1 MSAAPD
7 RWTPHLAPGE
17 TLVWSASASPALR
30 SADLARSRAL
40 YALVGVA
47 SLIVALLLAIRF
59 VESLMANMAQPT
71 MLAAVTPLYI
81 AFALAM
87 FALSLWGF
95 RHAAKEGPPALHFA
109 LTSRRLI
116 ALDKADAVV
125 AEMPGAE
132 IDGVI
137 AGGRR
142 KTPDVY
148 VLRRDDPKED
158 HVFALEHLDRPLE
171 AKAIIEETFP
181 PAPSDE
187 AQA

>member
-1 MSAAPD
+1 MTASPD

-30 SADLARSRAL
+30 SADLTRSRAL
-40 YALVGVA
+40 YLLVGAA
-47 SLIVALLLAIRF
+47 SLLVAVLLAIRF
-59 VESLMANMAQPT
+59 ADSLMANIAQPT

-81 AFALAM
+81 AFAVAM

-95 RHAAKEGPPALHFA
+95 RRAAKKGPPALHFA

-116 ALDKADAVV
+116 ALDKADAVI
-125 AEMPGAE
+125 AEMPGAD

-148 VLRRDDPKED
+148 VLRRDDPKEN

-171 AKAIIEETFP
+171 AKAIIEDTFP
-181 PAPSDE
+181 PAPAE
-187 AQA
+187 QQA